1 MRSTHPFLMPAPTY
15 AELLDDAKSAL
26 QRLLQGFAEATVNGR
41 RYRRPEDLR
50 RYIAWL
56 ESKAAA
62 EAGRGG
68 MRVRRGV
75 PLG

>member
-1 MRSTHPFLMPAPTY
+1 MPAPTY

-41 RYRRPEDLR
+41 RYRRPEDLKK
-50 RYIAWL
+50 YIAWL
-56 ESKAAA
+56 ESKAAS
-62 EAGRGG
+62 ERRGG
-68 MRVRRGV
+68 GIRVRRGV